1 MGFIGAPVEVTT
13 VIEMKVWRLALD
25 GRTDTPVVVLQEVN
39 GTRVLPIWIGR
50 SEARAIAMELAGQ
63 KFQRPLTHDLMK
75 TVIEGLDG
83 AVRKITI
90 TELKENTFFAQL
102 FIEKGDEIIGIDAR
116 PSDSIALALRTKSPV
131 FVSEE
136 LLKEQAAEELSEDE
150 RAEAL
155 RRYLDEMNPEDFGK
169 FPL

>member
-1 MGFIGAPVEVTT
+1 MV
-13 VIEMKVWRLALD
+13 EMKVWRLALD
-25 GRTDTPVVVLQEVN
+25 GRTDTPVVILQETE
-39 GTRVLPIWIGR
+39 GKRVLPIWIGR

-75 TVIEGLDG
+75 MVIDGLDG
-83 AVRKITI
+83 VVRKIAI
-90 TELKENTFFAQL
+90 TELRENTFFAKL
-102 FIEKGDEIIGIDAR
+102 YIEKGEEIIGIDAR
-116 PSDSIALALRTKSPV
+116 PSDSIALALKAKAAV
-131 FVSEE
+131 FVAEE
-136 LLKEQAAEELSEDE
+136 LLREPTVDEMSEDE

>member
-1 MGFIGAPVEVTT
+1 
-13 VIEMKVWRLALD
+13 MKVWRLAFD
-25 GRTDTPVVVLQEVN
+25 ERTDTPVVVLQEIN
-39 GTRVLPIWIGR
+39 GKRVLPIWIGR

-83 AVRKITI
+83 AIKKVDILD
-90 TELKENTFFAQL
+90 LKENTFFAKL
-102 FIEKGDEIIGIDAR
+102 FIEKGDEILGIDAR
-116 PSDSIALALRTKSPV
+116 PSDSIALALKTKAPV
-131 FVSEE
+131 FVAEA
-136 LLKEQAAEELSEDE
+136 LLRDQAAPDMSDGQ

-155 RRYLDEMNPEDFGK
+155 RKYLDEMNPEDFGK

>member
-1 MGFIGAPVEVTT
+1 MV
-13 VIEMKVWRLALD
+13 EMKVWRLAFD
-25 GRTDTPVVVLQEVN
+25 ERTDTPVVVLQEIN
-39 GTRVLPIWIGR
+39 GKRVLPIWIGR

-83 AVRKITI
+83 AIKKVDILD
-90 TELKENTFFAQL
+90 LKENTFFAKL
-102 FIEKGDEIIGIDAR
+102 FIEKGDEILGIDAR
-116 PSDSIALALRTKSPV
+116 PSDSIALALKTKAPV
-131 FVSEE
+131 FVAEA
-136 LLKEQAAEELSEDE
+136 LLRDQAAPDMSDGQ

-155 RRYLDEMNPEDFGK
+155 RKYLDEMNPEDFGK

>member
-1 MGFIGAPVEVTT
+1 MNGEGERT
-13 VIEMKVWRLALD
+13 IEARVWRLALD
-25 GRTDTPVVVLQEVN
+25 GRTDTPVVILQELA
-39 GTRVLPIWIGR
+39 GKRVLPIWIGR

-63 KFQRPLTHDLMK
+63 RFQRPLTHDLMK
-75 TVIEGLDG
+75 TVIDGLG
-83 AVRKITI
+83 GTVRRIVITD
-90 TELKENTFFAQL
+90 LKENTFFAKL
-102 FIEKGDEIIGIDAR
+102 FIEKGEEIIGIDAR
-116 PSDSIALALRTKSPV
+116 PSDSIALALKAKAPV

-136 LLKEQAAEELSEDE
+136 LLREPTVEELTEDE

>member
-1 MGFIGAPVEVTT
+1 VV
-13 VIEMKVWRLALD
+13 EMKVWRLALD
-25 GRTDTPVVVLQEVN
+25 GRTDTPVVILQEME
-39 GTRVLPIWIGR
+39 GKRVLPIWIGR

-75 TVIEGLDG
+75 MVIDGLDG
-83 AVRKITI
+83 VVRKVAI
-90 TELKENTFFAQL
+90 TELKENTFFARL
-102 FIEKGDEIIGIDAR
+102 YIEKGEEIIGIDAR
-116 PSDSIALALRTKSPV
+116 PSDSIALALKAKASV
-131 FVSEE
+131 FVAED
-136 LLKEQAAEELSEDE
+136 LLREPTVEELSEDE